1 MGVITDSSRVQ
12 YLLNQ
17 QIDLE
22 YKIQLV
28 TQAKS
33 ALAFANADLM
43 QVGTDYAPD
52 SPVVKQLNQRQAK
65 LKAMEQ
71 KLDSQMEQYRIR
83 MQMVTSELNSCR
95 SRLQQGIAQSF
106 RYQ

>member
-17 QIDLE
+17 KIDLE

-33 ALAFANADLM
+33 NLAFANADLM
-43 QVGTDYAPD
+43 QVGSDYAPD

-71 KLDSQMEQYRIR
+71 KLDQQMEQYRIR
-83 MQMVTSELNSCR
+83 VQMVEAELQACR
-95 SRLQQGIAQSF
+95 GRLRSGIGESF

>member
-12 YLLNQ
+12 FLLNEK
-17 QIDLE
+17 IDLE
-22 YKIQLV
+22 YKMQLC
-28 TQAKS
+28 TQSKS

-43 QVGTDYAPD
+43 QVGTDYSPD

-71 KLDSQMEQYRIR
+71 KLDTQMEQYRIR
-83 MQMVTSELNSCR
+83 LQMITSELSACQG
-95 SRLQQGIAQSF
+95 RLQQGIAQSF
-106 RYQ
+106 RY